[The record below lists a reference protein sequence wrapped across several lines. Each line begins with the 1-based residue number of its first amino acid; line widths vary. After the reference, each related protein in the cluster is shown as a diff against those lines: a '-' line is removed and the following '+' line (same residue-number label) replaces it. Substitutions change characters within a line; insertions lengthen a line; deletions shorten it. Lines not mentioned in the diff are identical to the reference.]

1 MVTLPGRGNNDWVAD
16 KSAPRTGRERIKT
29 LAQAALNADLTV
41 EQLDT
46 VLNTLTS
53 SLAALDSSI
62 EGLDKSLVTFNSS
75 LSHLNEILER
85 LERIVALVDPVIDIV
100 NRVERI
106 VDAGETAMAPLAAT
120 ENAVRQ
126 VVKTIRDRAHL

>member
-1 MVTLPGRGNNDWVAD
+1 MADMAD
-16 KSAPRTGRERIKT
+16 KGGARTGRERIKT

-41 EQLDT
+41 EQLET

-53 SLAALDSSI
+53 SLAALDNSI
-62 EGLDKSLVTFNSS
+62 DALDRSLVTFNSS
-75 LSHLNEILER
+75 LSHLNDILER

-106 VDAGETAMAPLAAT
+106 VEAGETAMAPLAAT